1 MSERCSDR
9 VAAALRD
16 RGVQR
21 VYGIPG
27 GETVHLVDSLEAH
40 DIEFII
46 TRHENSAAFMGIG
59 GARYDGNLGVCL
71 TTVGPGAC
79 NVTMGAGTATL
90 DFAPLLVMTGELPQ
104 KERMYPRKQHID
116 QRRLFSA
123 VCKGDF
129 EASVEDSGNMC
140 RKAMELALEE
150 RPGAVHLSLP
160 ADIMAAEAGR
170 ETPLSMKATEA
181 RVPDLTTMRDIIR
194 RSERPVA
201 IIGAGVVR
209 TKAGS
214 AVRGFLRGNGIPA
227 LHTWQG
233 AGVMPFDDP
242 LSMHSIG
249 LPCNRIPLRCIEE
262 SDLVITIGFDEQ
274 EFQPEIWNQD
284 NGKEVLHFSASV
296 PQNVPCYSPLA
307 AVGDLNVI
315 MEALGKLRGYTGN
328 WAAAIREEYHAHIS
342 AEAPEGDGID
352 PVVAIKA
359 LLPHMDDAV
368 LVSDVGAHMLWLA
381 EYMPCQREGSVQ
393 ISNGMI
399 PMGIGLPAAMGVKF
413 AEPTRHCITVTGDAG
428 LMMCIGELQTA
439 VEHDLPVTVM
449 VWNDAAL
456 GLIDTRHEIALE
468 KGPGY
473 RLQRTDIAAV
483 ARSMGAEGIVVEK
496 ASELGEALKTARHND
511 VPTVLDMRV
520 DYSRNRCLLE

>member
-1 MSERCSDR
+1 MNDRCSDR
-9 VAAALRD
+9 IALALRD

-27 GETVHLVDSLEAH
+27 GETVHMVDSLESH
-40 DIEFII
+40 GIEFII

-71 TTVGPGAC
+71 TTVGPGAS
-79 NVTMGAGTATL
+79 NVVMGAGTATL

-104 KERMYPRKQHID
+104 DERLYPRKQHID
-116 QRRLFSA
+116 QGRLFSA
-123 VCKGDF
+123 VCKGSF
-129 EASVEDSGNMC
+129 EAAAEDTRGTC
-140 RKAMELALEE
+140 IKAMDLALEE

-160 ADIMAAEAGR
+160 ADIMAAKAGLESPVR
-170 ETPLSMKATEA
+170 DRPLEQ
-181 RVPDLTTMRDIIR
+181 RLPDLSFLKEMIH

-201 IIGAGVVR
+201 IIGAGVR
-209 TKAGS
+209 RAKAGDS
-214 AVRGFLRGNGIPA
+214 VRRFLRGNGIPA

-233 AGVMPFDDP
+233 AGVLPFDDP

-262 SDLVITIGFDEQ
+262 ADLVITIGYDEQ
-274 EFQPEIWNQD
+274 EFQPEIWNPGR
-284 NGKEVLHFSASV
+284 GKAVVHISANES
-296 PQNVPCYSPLA
+296 QNVPCYSPA
-307 AVGDLNVI
+307 VAVGGLNSMMAMLHDLR
-315 MEALGKLRGYTGN
+315 ERPEN
-328 WAAAIREEYHAHIS
+328 WAASIREEYHAHIT
-342 AEAPEGDGID
+342 AEVPEEKGIG
-352 PVVAIKA
+352 PVAAIKA
-359 LLPHMDDAV
+359 LLPYMENSV

-381 EYMPCQREGSVQ
+381 EYMPCQREGSIQ

-413 AEPTRHCITVTGDAG
+413 ADPSKHCITVTGDAG

-439 VEHDLPVTVM
+439 LEHDIKVTVM

-456 GLIDTRHEIALE
+456 GLIDTRHEIALD

-473 RLQRTDIAAV
+473 SLQRTDIAAV
-483 ARSMGAEGIVVEK
+483 ARSIGAEGIIIERE
-496 ASELGEALKTARHND
+496 SEIGEALSTARKND
-511 VPTVLDMRV
+511 VPTVLDMRI